1 MDGKINGDRGLS
13 RRMVLIGAAAALA
26 PVSALAGDAEDAGAF
41 LREVYGLYEKRRNW
55 QGISFTPG
63 LRARYFTADL
73 TRIWSGMESD
83 FDKAGLVGPIDF
95 DPVTQGHGE
104 VPVSRLVIG
113 KPVVSGDRAEA
124 TVSLREGGAPAK
136 LVIRLKREPSGWRID
151 DIAQP
156 EGEYAWEL
164 RKMLAQAYK
173 EQFGKD
179 YSPGG

>member
-1 MDGKINGDRGLS
+1 MDGKRNGSTGL
-13 RRMVLIGAAAALA
+13 RRRTILIAAAVTLA
-26 PVSALAGDAEDAGAF
+26 PMKAWAGDAEDAGAF
-41 LREVYGLYEKRRNW
+41 LREVYGLYEKKRNW

-104 VPVSRLVIG
+104 VPVSRLAIG

-136 LVIRLKREPSGWRID
+136 LVIRLKREPAGWRID

-164 RKMLAQAYK
+164 RKILAQAYR

-179 YSPGG
+179 YSPA